1 MALHGGQLLRDLV
14 VGCNPISYSILLMA
28 MVQEPELRLLDEL
41 DSHQDNAS
49 RQLLTQVLADY
60 PDTLLLLS
68 HDPEFVTGMG
78 IGIGR
83 EYTLGRETGESII

>member
-1 MALHGGQLLRDLV
+1 
-14 VGCNPISYSILLMA
+14 MA
-28 MVQEPELRLLDEL
+28 MVQQPELRLLDEL

-68 HDPEFVTGMG
+68 HDPEFVTGV
-78 IGIGR
+78 GIGR
-83 EYTLGRETGESII
+83 EYTLGRETGESIV